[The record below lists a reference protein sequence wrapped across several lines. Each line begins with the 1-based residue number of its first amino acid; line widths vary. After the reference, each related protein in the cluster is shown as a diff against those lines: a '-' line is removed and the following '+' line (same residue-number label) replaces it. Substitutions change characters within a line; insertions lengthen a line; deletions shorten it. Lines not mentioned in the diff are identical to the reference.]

1 MVTHSVNKT
10 ALHPGGVEYVAVAST
25 GRLTSLTRCCR
36 PSREHTEL
44 EEELHTTAHIDY
56 DRVAIVDNPSVSALY
71 EDALVYETGS
81 AITSS
86 GALTAYSGSK
96 TGRSP
101 LDKRVV
107 KEESSEK
114 DVWWGPVNKPMSPE
128 VSTAHF
134 TIMAITLF
142 YSGLAI
148 HPSIHPLTCQLSQH
162 GEHML
167 DMSGVEICV
176 TSGLGAIPRHA
187 DDARSR
193 LGRLGQQE
201 PGVDLE
207 RVGCLHFSLPRV
219 ARIQP

>member
-1 MVTHSVNKT
+1 MVLSKLLPPRRRRQKHGTN
-10 ALHPGGVEYVAVAST
+10 
-25 GRLTSLTRCCR
+25 TSPR

-56 DRVAIVDNPSVSALY
+56 DRVAIVANPSVSALY

-114 DVWWGPVNKPMSPE
+114 DIWWGPVNKPMSPE
-128 VSTAHF
+128 VR
-134 TIMAITLF
+134 TIPQLNSNF
-142 YSGLAI
+142 
-148 HPSIHPLTCQLSQH
+148 HPSILS
-162 GEHML
+162 L
-167 DMSGVEICV
+167 
-176 TSGLGAIPRHA
+176 
-187 DDARSR
+187 
-193 LGRLGQQE
+193 
-201 PGVDLE
+201 
-207 RVGCLHFSLPRV
+207 LP
-219 ARIQP
+219 

>member
-10 ALHPGGVEYVAVAST
+10 ALHPGGVEYVAVASP
-25 GRLTSLTRCCR
+25 GPLTLLTRCCR

-134 TIMAITLF
+134 TILAISLF
-142 YSGLAI
+142 YYGLAI
-148 HPSIHPLTCQLSQH
+148 PPSIP
-162 GEHML
+162 
-167 DMSGVEICV
+167 
-176 TSGLGAIPRHA
+176 
-187 DDARSR
+187 
-193 LGRLGQQE
+193 
-201 PGVDLE
+201 
-207 RVGCLHFSLPRV
+207 
-219 ARIQP
+219 